1 MRVIY
6 KYPLLVGYN
15 CISLPLEAEIVHIA
29 HQHGQLQMWVE
40 QDPTRP
46 LSQRQFNVYGT
57 GYPICNNNEMHLA
70 TVLVD
75 DLVWHIYENIL
86 F

>member
-6 KYPLLVGYN
+6 KYPLNIGWN
-15 CISLPLEAEIVHIA
+15 GISLPLESEIVHIA
-29 HQHGQLQMWVE
+29 EQYGQLQMWVE

-57 GYPICNNNEMHLA
+57 GHYIYNDNEMHLA
-70 TVLVD
+70 TVLVGD
-75 DLVWHIYENIL
+75 FVWHVYENI
-86 F
+86 FV